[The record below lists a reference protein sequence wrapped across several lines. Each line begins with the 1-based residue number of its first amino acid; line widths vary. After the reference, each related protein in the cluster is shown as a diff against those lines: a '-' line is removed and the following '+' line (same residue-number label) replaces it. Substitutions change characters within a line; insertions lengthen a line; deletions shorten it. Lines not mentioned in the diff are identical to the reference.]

1 MAGVYLCHVREDRIA
16 ARTLAAALA
25 GRGYRLF
32 IDDDLDDAQRA
43 SLAGD
48 LRQFDAIIVLWTS
61 ASAESRYVFTI
72 TAEAHR
78 LLRLVPVRAA
88 GLSPAE
94 MAPDFGQQVTF
105 DWNDIDGICRAI
117 AGLQPGAVSGLAA
130 PPAPPAPSPAGA
142 AERVPGVGAAEPP
155 LSLRPSSVRDYSPP
169 REGIGAAAEP
179 PRPPLLRPTSPPQDG
194 TSITF
199 GQPSHN
205 KYSARSRVEGVGS
218 AAEPPRSLPKNFT
231 INFDD
236 DPRGRVEGVGAAAGA
251 ARAAAAAAAAVGA
264 AKIAAAAPQQVAL
277 AAEAGRLVHKIPEKM
292 WVGEQETVEVRLGR
306 AAAEGLTQGLV
317 GRGALSSQD
326 IPILETM
333 SVSIYAKGGAFDIE
347 RQSETTQLVSTA
359 QLKGTAFEQADYGR
373 WVWQVTPRK
382 TGAHQLFVRVSAS
395 LKDSRGLPTSTSLP
409 DREFPVSVSVHT
421 GKTAVRIVRRGLLA
435 AGGAIGAGLLGA
447 ITQEMWWPELK
458 ILLQG
463 WGWLS

>member
-1 MAGVYLCHVREDRIA
+1 MNGSGMGMGMASVYICHVPEDRIA
-16 ARTLAAALA
+16 ARQLAEALA

-43 SLAGD
+43 SLVGG

-61 ASAESRYVFTI
+61 ASAASQYVFTI

-88 GLSPAE
+88 GLSPEE
-94 MAPDFGQQVTF
+94 MAPDFGPQVTF

-117 AGLQPGAVSGLAA
+117 AGLEPPADQLAA
-130 PPAPPAPSPAGA
+130 ALRRLSSEPDAPRREPPAPGSMGSGSTVSPK
-142 AERVPGVGAAEPP
+142 
-155 LSLRPSSVRDYSPP
+155 P
-169 REGIGAAAEP
+169 RTEGIGAAAEP

-194 TSITF
+194 TTITF

-218 AAEPPRSLPKNFT
+218 AA
-231 INFDD
+231 
-236 DPRGRVEGVGAAAGA
+236 DPVRPSRTYFSDRESTTGRVQGVGAAAGA
-251 ARAAAAAAAAVGA
+251 APRAAP
-264 AKIAAAAPQQVAL
+264 APQQEAL

-333 SVSIYAKGGAFDIE
+333 SVSIYTKGGAFDIE
-347 RQSETTQLVSTA
+347 RQSETTQLVSSDH
-359 QLKGTAFEQADYGR
+359 LKGTAFEQADYGR
-373 WVWQVTPRK
+373 WVWLVTPRK
-382 TGAHQLFVRVSAS
+382 AGAQQLFVRVSAS

-409 DREFPVSVSVHT
+409 DREFPVSVAVDA
-421 GKTAVRIVRRGLLA
+421 GKTTMRFLRRGLLA
-435 AGGAIGAGLLGA
+435 AGGAVGAGLLGA
-447 ITQEMWWPELK
+447 ITQELWWPKLK
-458 ILLQG
+458 VLLQG
-463 WGWLS
+463 WGWLG